1 MELCMQGTEIFKG
14 KDSLHSIYPG
24 NVQLLKTE
32 VLVLILSKS
41 VSILEEINRFLK
53 IVQLWALAPP
63 FWFLNLIFQFLKVH
77 YKSFLMN

>member
-1 MELCMQGTEIFKG
+1 MQGTEIFKG

-53 IVQLWALAPP
+53 IVQL
-63 FWFLNLIFQFLKVH
+63 
-77 YKSFLMN
+77 